1 MSDERRHLIAGERA
15 TLDPFIALPD
25 DGVSPRDQ
33 RDLMER
39 PFFSLAKSKR
49 TKPIL
54 YKAGD
59 TEVEVY
65 AVPEFGMATIW
76 DADVLTWA
84 ATQIVEAADK
94 GLRTSRFVRF
104 TPYQLLVATGRGTG
118 FRQYKLLKRALQR
131 LRSTAV
137 KTTIRHGENWRRQQ
151 SRRQHQCRWPQKP
164 RTGGQNE

>member
-1 MSDERRHLIAGERA
+1 MSGERRQLITGERA

-25 DGVSPRDQ
+25 DGVSTRDQ

-59 TEVEVY
+59 TQVHVHS
-65 AVPEFGMATIW
+65 VPEFGMATIW
-76 DADVLTWA
+76 DADVLIWA

-94 GLRTSRFVRF
+94 GLGTSRFVRC
-104 TPYQLLVATGRGTG
+104 TPYQVLMATGCGNG
-118 FRQYKLLKRALQR
+118 LRQCKLLTGALP
-131 LRSTAV
+131 
-137 KTTIRHGENWRRQQ
+137 RR
-151 SRRQHQCRWPQKP
+151 
-164 RTGGQNE
+164 

>member
-84 ATQIVEAADK
+84 ATQIVEAAGK

-118 FRQYKLLKRALQR
+118 FRQYTSSSSALCN
-131 LRSTAV
+131 
-137 KTTIRHGENWRRQQ
+137 GFD
-151 SRRQHQCRWPQKP
+151 PP
-164 RTGGQNE
+164 P